1 MRGVT
6 PCAKIGKNSA
16 ILYHYYLGATPIV
29 HVVFREKGGN
39 FPNFR
44 KEIKEEINK
53 KNSSPKYFL
62 PKITAL

>member
-1 MRGVT
+1 MFKEYYKT
-6 PCAKIGKNSA
+6 
-16 ILYHYYLGATPIV
+16 ILYRYYLGATPIV

-53 KNSSPKYFL
+53 KIQALNISYLKSPLFK
-62 PKITAL
+62 T